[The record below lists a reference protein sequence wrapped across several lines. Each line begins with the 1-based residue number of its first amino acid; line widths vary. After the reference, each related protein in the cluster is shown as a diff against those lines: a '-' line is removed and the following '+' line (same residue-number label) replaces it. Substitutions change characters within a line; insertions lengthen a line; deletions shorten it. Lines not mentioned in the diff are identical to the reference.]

1 MNNEHITRG
10 NDLALVEAALFL
22 APAPLTR
29 RALAKILG
37 GVQLA
42 YVDGLLEDLTPHYEA
57 TERGIELC
65 IEDGRAMLRV
75 KAAYVEQVAHLAPQ
89 QDIPRPALRTLAIIA
104 YNHPMTQADLV
115 KVRGNKAYKH
125 VQDLIERRLIRAEEH
140 GRTKLLH
147 VTGEFL
153 RYFGLRSV
161 EEFRFHV
168 SADLGESQDGGDVG
182 ESPESGEFGESPGSG
197 DVGEPQ
203 KAGDLGGSTD
213 SVELGEQHPSD
224 APGAPAET
232 EGFDGSS
239 DANGADAE
247 EGPEVSDGSH
257 GPDVDD
263 RVDEPAPSERSENGS
278 GPPGWPTEDASD
290 ETAPEPEDQTS
301 GESEDETDDQVWK
314 RDLEDTATAG
324 GE

>member
-197 DVGEPQ
+197 DVGEQ
-203 KAGDLGGSTD
+203 HRGDD
-213 SVELGEQHPSD
+213 PD
-224 APGAPAET
+224 APAET
-232 EGFDGSS
+232 EGFDETS

-247 EGPEVSDGSH
+247 EGLEVSDGSH
-257 GPDVDD
+257 GPDEDN
-263 RVDEPAPSERSENGS
+263 RGDEPDPSERSENES
-278 GPPGWPTEDASD
+278 GPPGWPTDDMGD
-290 ETAPEPEDQTS
+290 ETAPELDEQTS
-301 GESEDETDDQVWK
+301 GEAERTTDDQVWK